1 MAPDSLINPVESLT
15 LTQIATRLVLATL
28 LGACVGFNADR
39 TRRPAGMRLYA
50 TAGLLGAVITL
61 ILLGGAGSQSF
72 LALAAAMLSCS
83 FIIGL
88 ICLGLILQQA
98 SYARPTPGLT
108 ASASLALV
116 AVLGIA
122 AGRGLWA
129 PFLIVSAL
137 SLLVLKG
144 GGFLKDRSRR
154 LDNPR

>member
-1 MAPDSLINPVESLT
+1 MTPEALASTAESLS
-15 LTQIATRLVLATL
+15 LTQIAGRLLLATL
-28 LGACVGFNADR
+28 LGACIGFNADR

-50 TAGLLGAVITL
+50 TVGLLGAVIAL
-61 ILLGGAGSQSF
+61 ILGIGAATQPSM
-72 LALAAAMLSCS
+72 ALAAATVSCS
-83 FIIGL
+83 IIVGL

-98 SYARPTPGLT
+98 PYSRPTPGLT

-122 AGRGLWA
+122 AGRGLWG
-129 PFLIVSAL
+129 PLLIGSAV

-154 LDNPR
+154 LENPR